1 MNIKD
6 SFTNKCLKSF
16 YTIYTNFAF
25 YPSNKVAFIKIN
37 FKLQVLD
44 D

>member
-6 SFTNKCLKSF
+6 SFTNKCLKSS
-16 YTIYTNFAF
+16 IYTNFAF